1 MKPALVGGTR
11 RETSMKRWAWAFVL
25 LVALLVS
32 SVAASE
38 AAGGHS
44 RSWHRGHWHGGG
56 RVFIGVGP
64 GWWYPY
70 PYWYYPPAY
79 YGPPSVVVEEPP
91 VYIEQQPAPPAGAA
105 PSVSSA
111 PATPQQYWY
120 YCEPSGG
127 YYPGVASCSEA
138 WIKVPARAQ
147 Q

>member
-1 MKPALVGGTR
+1 MAAEGDLGGRRKVMKKWG
-11 RETSMKRWAWAFVL
+11 WAFVL
-25 LVALLVS
+25 VVALLLS
-32 SVAASE
+32 GVAASE

-44 RSWHRGHWHGGG
+44 RSWHRGHFHGGP
-56 RVFIGVGP
+56 RVFVGVGP

-79 YGPPSVVVEEPP
+79 YGPPTVVVEEPP
-91 VYIEQQPAPPAGAA
+91 VYVEQNPAPPATSSQVTPA
-105 PSVSSA
+105 PSPPSQ
-111 PATPQQYWY
+111 QQYWY

-127 YYPGVASCSEA
+127 YYPGVQSCSEA